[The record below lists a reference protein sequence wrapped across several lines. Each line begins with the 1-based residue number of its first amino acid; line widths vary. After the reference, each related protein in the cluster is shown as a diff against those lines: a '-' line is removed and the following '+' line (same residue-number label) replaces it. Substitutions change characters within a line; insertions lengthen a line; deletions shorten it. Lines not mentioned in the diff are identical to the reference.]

1 MLIISDTS
9 IKNNVATLVSYIY
22 RDQEIIAKSVYYIM
36 NITSIE
42 AKLFTIRYRI
52 NHAIYLQDITCIT
65 THNILSLRILRENL
79 LRMFLHF

>member
-22 RDQEIIAKSVYYIM
+22 RDQEIIAKSVYHIM

-52 NHAIYLQDITCIT
+52 NHAIYLQDITCIIIIT
-65 THNILSLRILRENL
+65 DTIPDTKHIFNMSIYLY
-79 LRMFLHF
+79 

>member
-22 RDQEIIAKSVYYIM
+22 RDQEIIAKSVQDIM

-42 AKLFTIRYRI
+42 AKLFTIRYGI
-52 NHAIYLQDITCIT
+52 NHAIHLQDITCIIIIT
-65 THNILSLRILRENL
+65 NTIPDTKHIFNMSIYLY
-79 LRMFLHF
+79 

>member
-22 RDQEIIAKSVYYIM
+22 RDQEIIAKSVQDIM

-42 AKLFTIRYRI
+42 AKLFTIRYGI
-52 NHAIYLQDITCIT
+52 NHAIHLQDITCIIIIT
-65 THNILSLRILRENL
+65 NTIPDTKHIFNISIYLY
-79 LRMFLHF
+79 